1 MYFSAAATSG
11 GGSEALKVSEEEC
24 SANKCRVGRTQAFV
38 SRTRVTEHRTSRQL
52 IVAADGNPA
61 KAFVQNRVDLDPPV
75 STNPLRHWTGALRG
89 GEPGIGG
96 Q

>member
-1 MYFSAAATSG
+1 VHGNEQETPQEIEESCPAPKVYAFAERMHLFSNDAY
-11 GGSEALKVSEEEC
+11 
-24 SANKCRVGRTQAFV
+24 
-38 SRTRVTEHRTSRQL
+38 SRSTAPDFS
-52 IVAADGNPA
+52 VAADGNPA